1 MRTTLDKAIGM
12 VKEHHPT
19 LESWKLV
26 EVADLVQY
34 GCPLEETEIPKRYT
48 VFSGEDDTLE
58 EYEEF
63 DLYEEARRYA
73 EQKGWAVYDNLLS
86 KVVWEG

>member
-1 MRTTLDKAIGM
+1 MRTTLDEAIGM

-19 LESWKLV
+19 LEGWKVV
-26 EVADLVQY
+26 EMADLVQY
-34 GCPLEETEIPKRYT
+34 GCTVEGVEPPKRYT
-48 VFSGEDDTLE
+48 VFDSEAE

-63 DLYEEARRYA
+63 DSFDEARRFA
-73 EQKGWAVYDNLLS
+73 ERMGWAVYDNLIG